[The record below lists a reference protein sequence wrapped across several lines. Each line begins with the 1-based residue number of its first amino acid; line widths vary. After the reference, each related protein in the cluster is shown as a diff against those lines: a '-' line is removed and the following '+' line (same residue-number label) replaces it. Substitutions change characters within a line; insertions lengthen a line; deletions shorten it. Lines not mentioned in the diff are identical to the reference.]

1 MTDATL
7 EEAAVPALGPYREH
21 AAAAR
26 TTRALP
32 RVLRPRELLA
42 LLGIIVVADI
52 ACFSGNRFASGGFGL
67 ALLFGLTPLAMLGGA
82 TLFRRSPAVLLV
94 GTLLALVTLR
104 SAIDP
109 TVLATLMGLLLLFVL
124 AVGLRFR
131 QPSSIQVL
139 GSGLQTLYALPN
151 RVFAAGSG
159 LRALLDRTAL
169 RGSVAQWGIPLL
181 LCALFV
187 PVLASANATLAN
199 ALFWVWERAFEL
211 GFPSVGRFVWWAMAF
226 FLGLALVRP
235 SLMPITLSDAA
246 PVDSAFDDRQRVVAH
261 NSLLALNA
269 LFVAFI
275 LLDVTVLITGHAP
288 VQQSTRDYAHEG
300 AFWLTVALAMVTMV
314 IGVMFRGSLAHDPS
328 AATTRKLAYVW
339 IAQGLAMAVC
349 TYGRIAIHI
358 HDSGLSNLRIVGILG
373 TTLVVVG
380 MLMVGLKLRDG
391 RSFVWLL
398 RRQTDAFV
406 VTLVLFAVL
415 PTHYLGARFNV
426 ARALDGAY
434 APLLHMGPQA
444 RELEAVTQLL
454 PLAQHRDPQVRHGV
468 AVLLL
473 DQLAELRLDA
483 GQRRSFQQHSALL
496 PVVLDALTDA
506 EPMLRAQ
513 LSNDSPGDAR
523 LLSRMGYDALEH
535 RARSFVQ

>member
-7 EEAAVPALGPYREH
+7 EEAAVPALGPYRED

-42 LLGIIVVADI
+42 LLGIIVVADV

-82 TLFRRSPAVLLV
+82 TLFRRSPAVLLA

-109 TVLATLMGLLLLFVL
+109 TVLTTLMGLLLLFVL

-169 RGSVAQWGIPLL
+169 RGSVAHWGIPLL

-187 PVLASANATLAN
+187 PVLASANATLAS
-199 ALFWVWERAFEL
+199 ALFWVWERAFQL

-235 SLMPITLSDAA
+235 SLMPSTLSDAA
-246 PVDSAFDDRQRVVAH
+246 RVDSVFDDRQRVVAH

-275 LLDVTVLITGHAP
+275 VLDVTVLVTGHAP
-288 VQQSTRDYAHEG
+288 EQQSTRDYAHEG

-444 RELEAVTQLL
+444 QELEAVTQLL

-473 DQLAELRLDA
+473 DQLAELRLHA

-513 LSNDSPGDAR
+513 LTNDSPGDAR
-523 LLSRMGYDALEH
+523 LLTRMGYDALEH
-535 RARSFVQ
+535 RAHSFVQ